1 MKKVALGNA
10 TASLAEYARQIDDGP
25 LLVTE
30 RGKPLA
36 ALVSVRDADAE
47 SLALSMN
54 PKFLAILE
62 RSRQRHE
69 TEGGIS
75 PDEMRRR
82 LGLSRATTRRGSKR
96 SVRRGTS

>member
-10 TASLAEYARQIDDGP
+10 TASLADYARQIDDGP

-47 SLALSMN
+47 SLALSMS

-62 RSRQRHE
+62 RSRRRHE

-75 PDEMRRR
+75 SDEMRRR
-82 LGLSRATTRRGSKR
+82 LGLNRTRSKRAPKR
-96 SVRRGTS
+96 SVRRSVG